1 MAHDGILNLINEPSG
16 GDAEEIHASAYI
28 CTLPAKFAHDVHAD

>member
-16 GDAEEIHASAYI
+16 GGAEELHAPTYI
-28 CTLPAKFAHDVHAD
+28 CTLPAKFAHDVHAG